1 MACCTA
7 RCTLVSICIF
17 QLVFV
22 LERTVFDALGHMYG
36 LVVADGF
43 QILMIFVG
51 VIGTYCYK
59 PKYLVPYGT
68 MQFLW
73 LGWNAYLICYYLEAG
88 MLQRK
93 EMWAW
98 PLTLSFD
105 SQDYFDQKLLTCNT
119 TSPTASAAVNG
130 GEQIGYTID
139 SSDPTKPDPVQ
150 MYHLLMYRDP
160 NCLIRPLWFKL
171 LQCALQV
178 IFSFFAML
186 YVCYIVYGYEE
197 DDDCF
202 DFIGGFD
209 NYNPGYPEPHQQM
222 GGGGGG
228 GAQPKHY
235 SGGGGYSAVPTASAP
250 MAPMHSNQMIMQP
263 LPGMHPQVMDGRGD
277 MYADS
282 RA

>member
-22 LERTVFDALGHMYG
+22 LERTVFDSLGHMYG
-36 LVVADGF
+36 LVVGDGI
-43 QILMIFVG
+43 QIIMVLVG
-51 VIGTYCYK
+51 VIGTYSYK

-73 LGWNAYLICYYLEAG
+73 LGWNAYLVCYYLEIG
-88 MLQRK
+88 LLQRK
-93 EMWAW
+93 EMWSW
-98 PLTLSFD
+98 PLNLSMEA
-105 SQDYFDQKLLTCNT
+105 QDYFDQKLLTCNT
-119 TSPTASAAVNG
+119 TSTATTGTNT
-130 GEQIGYTID
+130 GYTIPAEENVPAD
-139 SSDPTKPDPVQ
+139 FP
-150 MYHLLMYRDP
+150 MYYLLMYRDP

-209 NYNPGYPEPHQQM
+209 NYNPGYPEPQQ
-222 GGGGGG
+222 GP
-228 GAQPKHY
+228 PKHHP
-235 SGGGGYSAVPTASAP
+235 GAGGYYHASAP
-250 MAPMHSNQMIMQP
+250 MSHHQMSGGSGSSMMMQP
-263 LPGMHPQVMDGRGD
+263 LPGMHPQVMDNRGEIQ
-277 MYADS
+277 MYVDS

>member
-22 LERTVFDALGHMYG
+22 IERTVFDALGHMYG
-36 LVVADGF
+36 LVVADGI
-43 QILMIFVG
+43 QIIMVLVG

-59 PKYLVPYGT
+59 PKYLVPFGT

-73 LGWNAYLICYYLEAG
+73 LGWNAYLVCYYLEVG

-93 EMWAW
+93 DMWTW
-98 PLTLSFD
+98 PLTLSFE
-105 SQDYFDQKLLTCNT
+105 STDYFDQQLFTCNT
-119 TSPTASAAVNG
+119 TTETAATTLASG
-130 GEQIGYTID
+130 GRIGYTIAE
-139 SSDPTKPDPVQ
+139 SENVGPDYP
-150 MYHLLMYRDP
+150 MYYLLIYRDP
-160 NCLIRPLWFKL
+160 NCLLRPLWIQL

-209 NYNPGYPEPHQQM
+209 NYNPGYPEPHAQNM
-222 GGGGGG
+222 GGGGSVMHK
-228 GAQPKHY
+228 QYP
-235 SGGGGYSAVPTASAP
+235 GGGGYSGVPQASAP
-250 MAPMHSNQMIMQP
+250 PHHNPMMMQP
-263 LPGMHPQVMDGRGD
+263 LPGMHPQVMDGRGE